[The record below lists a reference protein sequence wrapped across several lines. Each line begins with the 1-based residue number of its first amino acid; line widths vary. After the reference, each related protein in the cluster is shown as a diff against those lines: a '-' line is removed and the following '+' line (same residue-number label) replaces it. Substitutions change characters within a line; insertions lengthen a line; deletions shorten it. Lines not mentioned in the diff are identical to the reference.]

1 MAQPADSLSAQE
13 LRDVAV
19 GGMLNEDV
27 LQKIHDISPFDT
39 PYLDMIG
46 GGSYKNPYHEVVQD
60 TLTATALADAKADGD
75 TLTPTTTA
83 SGARV
88 ANHGQ
93 ISTKGVNIGSV
104 AEAADPIG
112 RTSEVAYQTVKRLH
126 ELDNDIEATSLSNQA
141 SVVAGGTSSETVAG
155 KTAGMGAWLE
165 TNTSHGSGGS
175 AGGFNTST
183 GVIDAPTVG
192 TSRALTWALIAARI
206 EAGYL
211 IGAKPTKIFSRPEV
225 TKRLGAYLITSD
237 FFVAPVA
244 NVNGQAV
251 SDVAMSG
258 YVDTFRTDFGYTMT
272 VHPVR
277 NMQLY
282 DSADTNSTADATAL
296 FGVDPQYVGKTTLWG
311 TKVEELAKLGLSIRK
326 MISTH
331 WSHDV
336 WLERAHFGIYD
347 LQPTATVAA
356 S

>member
-1 MAQPADSLSAQE
+1 MSQPGDSLSAQE
-13 LRDVAV
+13 LRDIAV
-19 GGMLNEDV
+19 GGVLNEDV
-27 LQKIHDISPFDT
+27 LQKVFNISPYDT
-39 PYLDMIG
+39 PYMDAIG
-46 GGSYKNPYHEVVQD
+46 GGSYSNPYHEVVQD
-60 TLTATALADAKADGD
+60 TLAATALADAQADGA
-75 TLTPTTTA
+75 TITPSTSATGTRA
-83 SGARV
+83 

-93 ISTKGVNIGSV
+93 ISTKGVNVGYV
-104 AEAADPIG
+104 AEASDPIG

-126 ELDNDIEATSLSNQA
+126 ELRNDQEATCLSNQA
-141 SVVAGGTSSETVAG
+141 SVIAGGSGSPTTAG
-155 KTAGMGAWLE
+155 KTAGLGAWLE
-165 TNTSHGSGGS
+165 TNTNHGSGGS

-192 TSRALTWALIAARI
+192 TSRALTWALISARI

-244 NVNGQAV
+244 NVNGE
-251 SDVAMSG
+251 STTDVAMSG
-258 YVDTFRTDFGYTMT
+258 YVDTFKTDFGYVMT

-277 NMQLY
+277 NQQLY
-282 DSADTNSTADATAL
+282 DSADTNSTADACAL
-296 FGVDPQYVGKTTLWG
+296 FGVDPQYIGKPELWG
-311 TKVEELAKLGLSIRK
+311 VKVEELGKDGLSIRK

-336 WLERAHFGIYD
+336 WLERAHFGIFD